1 MIPQSPELQKE
12 ILEAELHSVE
22 QNLDAL
28 RNQGKDVSGA
38 MLKGVEIRKKNLN
51 VKLKTLEHDIE
62 NRKDDVVDF
71 KMMGIDHL
79 FVDESH
85 KFKNLMFNTRH
96 ERVAGLGNVQ
106 GSQKG
111 AQSSFCHTYDSGKN
125 RKRSR
130 GDLSFGN
137 DNFQFID

>member
-106 GSQKG
+106 EVKG